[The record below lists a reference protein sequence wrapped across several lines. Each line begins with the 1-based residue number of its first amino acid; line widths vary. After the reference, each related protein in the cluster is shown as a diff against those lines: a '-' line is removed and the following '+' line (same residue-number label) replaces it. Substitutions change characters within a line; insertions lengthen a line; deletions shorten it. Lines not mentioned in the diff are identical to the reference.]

1 VQWFRRA
8 ADQGNASAQFYLG
21 VMSAEGHGLPQDY
34 AKAASWYRL
43 AAEHG
48 DPQAQYNLGLSYAE
62 GEGVSLDMVSAH
74 VWLNL
79 AAARF
84 LASDVRIRSATRA
97 RDLVASKMTPE
108 QLAEAQ
114 RRAREWQAKPCVRH
128 WCLTIAERVDGQQAS
143 SRDHRNLAWSI
154 RRGRPGRDHGCR
166 DQILG
171 Q

>member
-1 VQWFRRA
+1 VVSPHCR
-8 ADQGNASAQFYLG
+8 QGNASAQFYLA
-21 VMSAEGHGLPQDY
+21 VISAEGHGLPQDY

-84 LASDVRIRSATRA
+84 PASDVRIRSATRA
-97 RDLVASKMTPE
+97 RDLVASKMT
-108 QLAEAQ
+108 L
-114 RRAREWQAKPCVRH
+114 
-128 WCLTIAERVDGQQAS
+128 
-143 SRDHRNLAWSI
+143 
-154 RRGRPGRDHGCR
+154 
-166 DQILG
+166 
-171 Q
+171 